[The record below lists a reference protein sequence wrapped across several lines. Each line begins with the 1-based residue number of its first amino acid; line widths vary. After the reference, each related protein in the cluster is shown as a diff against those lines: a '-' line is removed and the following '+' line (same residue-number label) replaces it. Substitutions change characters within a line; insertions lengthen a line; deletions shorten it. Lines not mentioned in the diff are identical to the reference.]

1 MPMSSPMM
9 TTILGR
15 CPAGAGIGCWAC
27 AGLVSP
33 TAESAE
39 AATRELPLN
48 NRSRRFNPPLAC
60 PVLVSAF
67 AETLSLL
74 MAYPHSG
81 NAPEADM
88 ACRGVD
94 RLGMTRGRT
103 IAAAVVGSAEM
114 RAAFKHL
121 AWNPDIRLTRVVTR
135 SLRSAAWI
143 LGNAARLRRIGLVL
157 LRIPIGRPFPDVAD
171 HVVQAIAVGRKR
183 RHRRCTIEAVRAKV
197 LAWKFALPG
206 VCHVLSASR
215 VDEFAELAIGDRRAI
230 HPELAHGNAVD
241 GRFLWIVPIRAHSKR
256 AARHV
261 QHPDVV
267 RRAFERLP
275 AVERRYGVNEI
286 HNQVLPFERPASLNS
301 PN

>member
-33 TAESAE
+33 TAVSAE

-48 NRSRRFNPPLAC
+48 NRSRRFNPPPAC

-74 MAYPHSG
+74 MACPHSG

-121 AWNPDIRLTRVVTR
+121 AWNPDVRLTRVVAR
-135 SLRSAAWI
+135 GLRPAARI
-143 LGNAARLRRIGLVL
+143 FRNAARLRRLGVVF
-157 LRIPIGRPFPDVAD
+157 LRIPIGRPFPDIPD
-171 HVVQAIAVGRKR
+171 HVVDAV
-183 RHRRCTIEAVRAKV
+183 AVRRE
-197 LAWKFALPG
+197 
-206 VCHVLSASR
+206 CS
-215 VDEFAELAIGDRRAI
+215 
-230 HPELAHGNAVD
+230 D
-241 GRFLWIVPIRAHSKR
+241 GRGAL
-256 AARHV
+256 
-261 QHPDVV
+261 
-267 RRAFERLP
+267 E
-275 AVERRYGVNEI
+275 
-286 HNQVLPFERPASLNS
+286 
-301 PN
+301 